1 MLNFSKTPEKN
12 IIMNAQTKESQ
23 NNITPQ
29 MSIDILKQGN
39 LRFQKNIKADRNL
52 IEQVTETSTGQFP
65 FATILS
71 CIDSRVSSELIFD
84 QGIGDIF
91 SVRIAGNFVNDDILG
106 SMEFACKLA
115 GTKLI
120 VVLGHTAC
128 GAVKGAC
135 DDAKLGKLTGML
147 EKIKPAVKAVKTPED
162 NSLRNSSNID
172 FVNKVAKENVHL
184 TIEAIL
190 RESDV
195 LKEMH
200 DSKELKIVGG
210 MYRIQDGGVEFFE

>member
-1 MLNFSKTPEKN
+1 MKAHTKETQAKMTPELSL
-12 IIMNAQTKESQ
+12 QFLKE
-23 NNITPQ
+23 
-29 MSIDILKQGN
+29 GN
-39 LRFQKNIKADRNL
+39 LRFQKNLKANRNL
-52 IEQVTETSTGQFP
+52 LEQVNDTSDGQFP

-84 QGIGDIF
+84 QGLGDIF
-91 SVRIAGNFVNDDILG
+91 SARIAGNFVNDDILG

-147 EKIKPAVKAVKTPED
+147 NKIKPAVNAVASPED
-162 NSLRNSSNID
+162 TTLRNSTNIE
-172 FVNKVAKENVHL
+172 FVNNVAEKNVHL
-184 TIEAIL
+184 TMKKIIE
-190 RESDV
+190 ESDV
-195 LKEMH
+195 LAEMQNNG
-200 DSKELKIVGG
+200 EIKIVGG
-210 MYRIQDGGVEFFE
+210 MYDINTGAVTFYE